1 MLKFLNG
8 NQINFLKKLETILE
22 KRKFNQQN
30 QSVVVKKILT
40 DVKNQGDKAVIRFEK
55 KFSKIK
61 TKSKKIKFS
70 NDEINKISKKI
81 DKRLK
86 NSIDIAFKRIKQ
98 FHSKQKIKSFKYHD
112 KFKNELSYNYSPIQN
127 VGVYVPGG
135 TASYP
140 STVLMNCIP
149 ALVAGVKNIY
159 LTTPALGSDVNPA
172 IIYAA
177 KKCGVKE
184 IYKTGGAHSIAALT
198 YGTQTFKKVDK
209 IVGPG
214 NAFVA
219 LAKKEVFGE
228 VGIDM
233 VAGPSEVSIVAD
245 KYSKPDWIASD
256 LIAQAEHDIFA
267 QSILITDSKDLINSV
282 NANLK
287 AQLIDLPKKNIAAKS
302 LRNYGLAI
310 YASTQNKIADIVN
323 TIAPEHL
330 EINFKKY
337 NRIIKKIKNAGSI
350 FVGKFSPEA
359 MGDYI
364 AGPNHVLPTSG
375 SARFSSGL
383 SVNDFLKRHSL
394 IKITK
399 SGIER
404 LGPSVINLARY
415 ENLDGHARSIKIRLT
430 KENWLAKQE
439 TLEFKGKVTELLP
452 NAMFRVKLEN
462 NHEIL
467 AHTAGKLRK
476 NRIRVLA
483 GDNVMVEMTPYD
495 LTKGRITFRF

>member
-1 MLKFLNG
+1 MLKFINADKRNFSKNLKSILNS
-8 NQINFLKKLETILE
+8 
-22 KRKFNQQN
+22 RKFKQKAE
-30 QSVVVKKILT
+30 STSVKKILL
-40 DVKNQGDKAVIRFEK
+40 DVKKNGDKSIIKYEK

-61 TKSKKIKFS
+61 SSSNKLKFLPKEI
-70 NDEINKISKKI
+70 DEISRKI
-81 DKRLK
+81 DKNLK
-86 NSIDIAFKRIKQ
+86 TSIDLAYSRIKN
-98 FHSKQKIKSFKYHD
+98 FHKKQKFQSFNLIDKY
-112 KFKNELSYNYSPIQN
+112 KNQLSYKYSPIER

-159 LTTPALGSDVNPA
+159 LTTPSLGANVNPA

-184 IYKTGGAHSIAALT
+184 IYRTGGAQSIAALA
-198 YGTQTFKKVDK
+198 YGTKTFKQVDK

-219 LAKKEVFGE
+219 AAKKEVFGD

-245 KYSKPDWIASD
+245 KFSNPKWIAAD
-256 LIAQAEHDIFA
+256 LIAQAEHDNFA
-267 QSILITDSKDLINSV
+267 QSILITSSKDLIKLV
-282 NANLK
+282 NKSIKKQLK
-287 AQLIDLPKKNIAAKS
+287 SLPKKKIASKS
-302 LRNYGLAI
+302 LKNFGLSIYTKSLSRISEAI
-310 YASTQNKIADIVN
+310 NI
-323 TIAPEHL
+323 IAPEHL
-330 EINFKKY
+330 EIDIKNY
-337 NRIIKKIKNAGSI
+337 KKIIYKIRNAGSI
-350 FVGKFSPEA
+350 FIGKFSPEA

-375 SARFSSGL
+375 SAKFSSGL

-404 LGPSVINLARY
+404 LGPSVINLARH
-415 ENLDGHARSIKIRLT
+415 ENLEGHASSIKFRL
-430 KENWLAKQE
+430 KKD
-439 TLEFKGKVTELLP
+439 F
-452 NAMFRVKLEN
+452 
-462 NHEIL
+462 
-467 AHTAGKLRK
+467 
-476 NRIRVLA
+476 
-483 GDNVMVEMTPYD
+483 
-495 LTKGRITFRF
+495 